1 MNNLKPT
8 KDVKAVLARLRITEF
23 TNKKNDPSLNRRV
36 ANLVNADSDSLET
49 RKTLLVCPA
58 ITELNKLKGNSRNNM
73 FNPQTIAYEAG
84 ERILP
89 ATLIDKVEHDY
100 AIWKQD
106 RTDAKTAL
114 RGQIAAA
121 KERAKRK
128 LGEAFNESDYP
139 TADELVGKFTMS
151 LTYRHL
157 PETKG
162 LYIVGLSD
170 ERNQEVQDDM
180 QQEVTDRLED
190 AVDTIRER
198 VVDVVGHLA
207 EVASK
212 YHYGKDGKV
221 EGGFKDTTVT
231 KVTDVGKILDDL
243 NITDCPRIA
252 EAATQ
257 LKAKLST
264 ITPDGIK
271 NSAGE
276 RKRVAKEAK
285 SIVNNLEGLYA

>member
-1 MNNLKPT
+1 MTHLTQT

-36 ANLVNADSDSLET
+36 ANLVNADSDALET

-58 ITELNKLKGNSRNNM
+58 ITELSKLKGDARNNM
-73 FNPQTIAYEAG
+73 FNPLTIAYEVG

-89 ATLIDKVEHDY
+89 ANLIDKVEHDY
-100 AIWKQD
+100 AIRKQAHA
-106 RTDAKTAL
+106 DAKTAL
-114 RGQIAAA
+114 RGQIDAA

-128 LGEAFNESDYP
+128 LGEAFDERDYP
-139 TADELVGKFTMS
+139 TADEIVGKFTMS
-151 LTYRHL
+151 LTYRHI
-157 PETKG
+157 PESKG
-162 LYIVGLSD
+162 LYILGLSD
-170 ERNQEVQDDM
+170 ERNKEVRTDM
-180 QQEVTDRLED
+180 DQQITDRLED
-190 AVDTIRER
+190 AVETIRER

-212 YHYGKDGKV
+212 YHYDKDGKV
-221 EGGFKDTTVT
+221 QGRFKDTTVT
-231 KVTDVGKILDDL
+231 KVTDLGKILDDL

-252 EAATQ
+252 KASAE

-276 RKRVAKEAK
+276 RQRVAAEAK

>member
-1 MNNLKPT
+1 MTHLTQT

-36 ANLVNADSDSLET
+36 ANLVNADSDALET

-58 ITELNKLKGNSRNNM
+58 ITELSKIKGDARNNM
-73 FNPQTIAYEAG
+73 FNPLTIAYEVG

-89 ATLIDKVEHDY
+89 ANLIDKVEHDY
-100 AIWKQD
+100 AIRKQAHA
-106 RTDAKTAL
+106 DAKTAL
-114 RGQIAAA
+114 RGQIDAA

-128 LGEAFNESDYP
+128 LGEAFDERDYP
-139 TADELVGKFTMS
+139 TADEIVGKFTMS
-151 LTYRHL
+151 LTYRHI
-157 PETKG
+157 PESKG
-162 LYIVGLSD
+162 LYILGLSD
-170 ERNQEVQDDM
+170 ERNKEVRTDM
-180 QQEVTDRLED
+180 DQQITDRLED
-190 AVDTIRER
+190 AVETIRER

-212 YHYGKDGKV
+212 YGYDKDGKV
-221 EGGFKDTTVT
+221 QGRFKDTTVT
-231 KVTDVGKILDDL
+231 KVTDLGKILDDL

-252 EAATQ
+252 KASAE

-276 RKRVAKEAK
+276 RQRVAAEAK
-285 SIVNNLEGLYA
+285 AIVNNLEGLYA

>member
-1 MNNLKPT
+1 MKPT
-8 KDVKAVLARLRITEF
+8 KDVMAVLARLRITEF

-36 ANLVNADSDSLET
+36 ANLVNADSDALET

-89 ATLIDKVEHDY
+89 ATLIDRLEHDY
-100 AIWKQD
+100 AIRKQD
-106 RTDAKTAL
+106 HTDAKIAL
-114 RGQIAAA
+114 RGQIDAA

-128 LGEAFNESDYP
+128 LGEAINERDYP
-139 TADELVGKFTMS
+139 TADEIVGKFTMS

-162 LYIVGLSD
+162 LYIVGLAD

-221 EGGFKDTTVT
+221 EGRFKDTTVT
-231 KVTDVGKILDDL
+231 KVTDLGKILDDL